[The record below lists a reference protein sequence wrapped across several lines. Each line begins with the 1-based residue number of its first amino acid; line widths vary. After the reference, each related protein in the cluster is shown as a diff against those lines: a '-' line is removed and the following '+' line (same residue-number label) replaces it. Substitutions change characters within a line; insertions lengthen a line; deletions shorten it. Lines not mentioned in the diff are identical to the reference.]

1 MQKIES
7 QPCRWWVEIAP
18 GSQPYLAL
26 EANNPAPKGYG
37 GTGEVQAA
45 QVFPLADD
53 GTCLTFSATPCHHL
67 QLLQLR
73 ERNQNDSFHISSFTF
88 MR

>member
-45 QVFPLADD
+45 QVFSLADD
-53 GTCLTFSATPCHHL
+53 GHL
-67 QLLQLR
+67 SHFLSYTL
-73 ERNQNDSFHISSFTF
+73 SPFTTTSTA
-88 MR
+88 RTKSK